1 MSQLFASGGQSTEVS
16 ALASFLPK
24 NTQGWSAL
32 EWIGWISLQ
41 SKGLSR
47 VVSNKHFRGNEILV
61 SRIIKTNLMFT
72 ILLHFE
78 KCVHVIL
85 SFILPKNDQVN
96 WGFVYFTQS
105 SEWQG

>member
-1 MSQLFASGGQSTEVS
+1 
-16 ALASFLPK
+16 
-24 NTQGWSAL
+24 
-32 EWIGWISLQ
+32 
-41 SKGLSR
+41 
-47 VVSNKHFRGNEILV
+47 
-61 SRIIKTNLMFT
+61 MFT

-96 WGFVYFTQS
+96 WGFVYFTQG